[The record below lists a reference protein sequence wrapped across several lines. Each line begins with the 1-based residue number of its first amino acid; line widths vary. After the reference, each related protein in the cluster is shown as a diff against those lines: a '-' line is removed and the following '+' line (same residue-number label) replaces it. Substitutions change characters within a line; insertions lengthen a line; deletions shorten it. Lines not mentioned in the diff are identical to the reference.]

1 MVEKLEREQLAL
13 MIRRAT
19 EEVFT
24 TMLGVTVRADESY
37 LEQAPPAQFD
47 GVVSFI
53 GMAGAW
59 AGTGSLCCSSKFACS
74 LSSSF
79 LMTEFAV
86 VDEQVLDAIGELTN
100 MIIGN
105 VKNEVEEHLGP
116 MGLSIPTVIHGSNF
130 CARSLGR
137 DAWTVVPFWAGED
150 RLDVKMCLTPKDGA
164 GQDHGTAQAHS
175 FSLRH

>member
-1 MVEKLEREQLAL
+1 MANQVEHGQLSQ

-37 LEQAPPAQFD
+37 LELTPPAQFD

-53 GMAGAW
+53 GLAGAW
-59 AGTGSLCCSSKFACS
+59 AGTGSLCCSSKFACG

-79 LMTEFAV
+79 LMAELAE

-105 VKNEVEEHLGP
+105 VKNEAEEYLGP
-116 MGLSIPTVIHGSNF
+116 MGLSIPTVIYGRNF

-137 DAWTVVPFWAGED
+137 DAWTVVPFRAGED
-150 RLDVKMCLTPKDGA
+150 RLDVKMCLAPKEQA
-164 GQDHGTAQAHS
+164 HEHGTRARA
-175 FSLRH
+175 FLLP